1 MKKEEK
7 KRLKFLKENNA
18 TYFKT
23 LKATDRKHNY
33 IAEVEF
39 SSYVDLMDTI
49 DVLLKLCIQELCY
62 GAEGASSRI
71 KHNPNIQS
79 ILELIM
85 QLLPMYEAELLDEI
99 RPILEQKKNND
110 QAPAD

>member
-1 MKKEEK
+1 MKKEMK
-7 KRLKFLKENNA
+7 KRLKFLKKNSV
-18 TYFKT
+18 TYFNT
-23 LKATDRKHNY
+23 LNATDRKNTY
-33 IAEVEF
+33 VVKVEF
-39 SSYVDLMDTI
+39 SSYLDLMDTI

-71 KHNPNIQS
+71 KHTPNIQG

-99 RPILEQKKNND
+99 RPLLEHKKNNY
-110 QAPAD
+110 

>member
-7 KRLKFLKENNA
+7 ERLKFLKKNNA

-23 LKATDRKHNY
+23 LKTTDRKHNY
-33 IAEVEF
+33 VVKVEF

-49 DVLLKLCIQELCY
+49 DILLKLCIQEVCY
-62 GAEGASSRI
+62 GAEGASPRI

-79 ILELIM
+79 ILEITM
-85 QLLPMYEAELLDEI
+85 QLLPIHEAELLDEI
-99 RPILEQKKNND
+99 RPLLEQRKNND
-110 QAPAD
+110 